1 MNTAF
6 SGTPRPP
13 VAVRLAGGD
22 GRESATAG
30 KPDGY
35 GLRPESKAVAPH
47 IDVLREIARWTK
59 TQKSTLNAWRW
70 SR

>member
-22 GRESATAG
+22 GREIATAG
-30 KPDGY
+30 KPDCY
-35 GLRPESKAVAPH
+35 GLRPESKAVAP
-47 IDVLREIARWTK
+47 DCAVAGV
-59 TQKSTLNAWRW
+59 TQ
-70 SR
+70 